1 MARLRF
7 RRRRRTTDLGAESR
21 TLPNLLTMARIAL
34 IVPVLYF
41 VDERS
46 PTRSFVATLIYLLAA
61 LTDWLDGWLA
71 RRRNQVTVLGQFL
84 DPLADKLMV
93 TSVLVWLCALDRCP
107 AWLVV
112 ALLAR
117 ELAVTG
123 LRSIA
128 ISEGLVIAASS
139 AGKQKTAL
147 QFVGT
152 MFLLLH
158 FRYPIWGLENLTI
171 GDEPLRIDFHA
182 VGIYTLILALA
193 LSAIS
198 AGEYFWR
205 FARTVSARPKIKSA
219 SMTSGPS
226 APAGAARLA
235 EPTAPTEPTT

>member
-1 MARLRF
+1 
-7 RRRRRTTDLGAESR
+7 
-21 TLPNLLTMARIAL
+21 MARIVL

-46 PTRSFVATLIYLLAA
+46 PTRSFIATLIYLLAA
-61 LTDWLDGWLA
+61 MTDWLDGWLA
-71 RRRNQVTVLGQFL
+71 RRRKQVTVLGQFL

-93 TSVLVWLCALDRCP
+93 TSVLVWLTALDRCP

-123 LRSIA
+123 LRAIA
-128 ISEGLVIAASS
+128 VSEGLVIAASP

-158 FRYPIWGLENLTI
+158 FRYPIWGLEHVTI

-193 LSAIS
+193 VSAIS

-205 FARTVSARPKIKSA
+205 FAAAVSARPKPKPVPPTPAPTAVAPES
-219 SMTSGPS
+219 SGPS
-226 APAGAARLA
+226 
-235 EPTAPTEPTT
+235 